1 MSELIELPAN
11 PVTGKNNVRIVETY
25 AVDDIIKCYREQESV
40 DVERY
45 FTHGD
50 TIYLLECPD
59 IGYRFY
65 YPFET
70 AGGAEFYQDLDRAAL
85 ERGLGYDREVGEDH
99 QFALTQISPT
109 DSVLEIGCNTGMFL
123 ERVSG
128 ITKKVVG
135 IDFNPSA
142 VEKAASKGVTA
153 LNESIEEHADRHA
166 GEYDVVCAFQVF
178 EHLAQIGPMLSAM
191 LKALKPNGKILL
203 SVPNNE
209 PFFQRFNKYD
219 TLNMSPHHAGLW
231 NLEAFKRLAE
241 VFNLAVI
248 RHEYYGTRG
257 LLPDV
262 YLRSKL
268 LADVR
273 SLPTHHTVS
282 DKIKMLI
289 AAPIA
294 LWLSSFDF
302 AVKGVRNH
310 ANLSVVF
317 QKK

>member
-11 PVTGKNNVRIVETY
+11 PVTGKNNVRIVDTY

-99 QFALTQISPT
+99 QFALAQISPT
-109 DSVLEIGCNTGMFL
+109 DGVLEIGCNTGMFL

-128 ITKKVVG
+128 ITKNVVG

-153 LNESIEEHADRHA
+153 LNESIEEHSDRHA

-178 EHLAQIGPMLSAM
+178 EHLAQIGPMLTAM
-191 LKALKPNGKILL
+191 LRALKPNGKIIL

-219 TLNMSPHHAGLW
+219 TLNMPPHHAGLW

-241 VFNLAVI
+241 IFNLAVI

-294 LWLSSFDF
+294 LCLSSFDF